1 VEPPT
6 DPVVEPAG
14 GAPTPSREPR
24 QRWRLTFARRASVG
38 EPAAI
43 GRAYA
48 TLWEAALLASGLPV
62 VIVDSGRPRFSL
74 AAQLPAGAAGRAELA
89 DTWLTER
96 WPAWRVREALEPV
109 LPPDHEL
116 VGCEDTWLGAP
127 ALPGRVAAADYLVE
141 LREPLDRAP
150 AEVAARRLLVA
161 ASLPRVRTKGTS
173 TKSYDLRPLLLAI
186 DVEPSSGGGRVRVR
200 TRLHPEL
207 GSGRPDEVIAALG
220 EELGVTLT
228 PAAIARERLV
238 LIEDLEERNP
248 G

>member
-14 GAPTPSREPR
+14 GAPTSSREPR
-24 QRWRLTFARRASVG
+24 QRWRLTFARRVSVG

-43 GRAYA
+43 GRAYT

-89 DTWLTER
+89 DAWLTER
-96 WPAWRVREALEPV
+96 WPAWRVREALEGV

-127 ALPGRVAAADYLVE
+127 ALPGRVAAADYLIE
-141 LREPLDRAP
+141 LREPLDRAQ
-150 AEVAARRLLVA
+150 AEVAARRLLAA

-173 TKSYDLRPLLLAI
+173 TKTYDLRPLLLAI
-186 DVEPSSGGGRVRVR
+186 DVEPSSSGGRVRVR

-228 PAAIARERLV
+228 PMAIARERLV
-238 LIEDLEERNP
+238 LIEDLEERKP